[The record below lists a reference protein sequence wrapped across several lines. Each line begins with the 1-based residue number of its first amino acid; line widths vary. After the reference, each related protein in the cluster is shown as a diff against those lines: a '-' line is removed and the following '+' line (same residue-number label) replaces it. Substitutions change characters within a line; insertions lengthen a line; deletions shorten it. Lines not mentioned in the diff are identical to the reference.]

1 MYQDKS
7 IIEKSNL
14 QTDVVVVNQ
23 CDDNKIERG
32 TFVDKKG
39 KTSNFYLYLQRK
51 EALQEVEI
59 WLYLLRMVMTFV

>member
-1 MYQDKS
+1 MKLVVLLSCMYQDKS

-39 KTSNFYLYLQRK
+39 KHLIFIYIYNGKRPCK
-51 EALQEVEI
+51 K
-59 WLYLLRMVMTFV
+59 